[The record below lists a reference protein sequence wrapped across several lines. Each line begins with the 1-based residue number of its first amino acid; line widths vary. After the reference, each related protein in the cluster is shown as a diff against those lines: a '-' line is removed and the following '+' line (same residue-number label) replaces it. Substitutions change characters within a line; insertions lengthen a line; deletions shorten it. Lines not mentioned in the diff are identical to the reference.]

1 MYEPKINTANVHS
14 LYRGEP
20 KSPPTDD
27 VMGVLLR
34 ELSDA
39 RPPDQCDRIS
49 VPDRNEANAEFTGPQ
64 QHAQG
69 QGNFQVGAPGSMMQV
84 ARGNHNVQIAD
95 FQLVVQLGL
104 TQPPRLALR
113 KPVFRFR
120 HIAMVGLL
128 VVAFLC

>member
-1 MYEPKINTANVHS
+1 MYEPKINATNVHR

-20 KSPPTDD
+20 KSPPTND

-34 ELSDA
+34 ELSAA
-39 RPPDQCDRIS
+39 RPPDQCDPTS
-49 VPDRNEANAEFTGPQ
+49 VHERNDAAANFTGPQ
-64 QHAQG
+64 QRAQG
-69 QGNFQVGAPGSMMQV
+69 QGNVQVGAPGGMTQI

-104 TQPPRLALR
+104 TRPPRPALR
-113 KPVFRFR
+113 KLVFRFR